1 MHFYIPLYLKLVLP
15 GTTYHADYITHANSL
30 CVLKSSLSN
39 YTYHINSQNFFY
51 VLGYAT
57 VSPYVA
63 IALSCA
69 LSMHKFHRNVTAGP
83 LAMCG

>member
-1 MHFYIPLYLKLVLP
+1 
-15 GTTYHADYITHANSL
+15 
-30 CVLKSSLSN
+30 
-39 YTYHINSQNFFY
+39 
-51 VLGYAT
+51 
-57 VSPYVA
+57 VA